1 MHRKGSA
8 CYSIRLDGLLVIDC
22 DDDSEELVNSLEAR
36 FGASP
41 VHVRTPRGRH
51 LYCDSDGFRP
61 NLRGEGLP
69 VDVKTGAS
77 AYVMAPGSIRPDC
90 GEYFM
95 CKGDLCLDRL
105 PQIKHLD
112 RPRQK
117 ALASSRIPVGAR
129 NDALMKMAIGL
140 AWVVVGQ
147 DELLTALLEARDAR
161 CENRGTVPDA
171 EVEKIA
177 SWAWRKR
184 CENRLYTNRD
194 SEFPVDRQMLDR
206 LKG

>member
-1 MHRKGSA
+1 
-8 CYSIRLDGLLVIDC
+8 
-22 DDDSEELVNSLEAR
+22 
-36 FGASP
+36 
-41 VHVRTPRGRH
+41 
-51 LYCDSDGFRP
+51 
-61 NLRGEGLP
+61 
-69 VDVKTGAS
+69 
-77 AYVMAPGSIRPDC
+77 
-90 GEYFM
+90 
-95 CKGDLCLDRL
+95 
-105 PQIKHLD
+105 
-112 RPRQK
+112 
-117 ALASSRIPVGAR
+117 
-129 NDALMKMAIGL
+129 MKMAIGL

-206 LKG
+206 LKGQEGAEDAIGLFRRAHRSSQPLSGQNVRPQLREDARSRSYQHV